1 MLRRGKLMQI
11 KFLHFWKHFSA
22 AERIMLFAGVFL
34 SAAVLFLAAG
44 LWMKTGGGTN
54 ASQTVSVKAVHVIR
68 KDVPV
73 NYEYVGEAVP
83 KNEVKIISKVSG
95 NVTKKLIEGSAS
107 VYEGQPLFQ
116 IDDKQYRSAVRAAKA
131 ALEKAQT
138 TARSSERTAQR
149 YGMLSS
155 QNAVARETA
164 DSYASQAEEDRQD
177 ADEKKAD
184 LESAEQDLEDT
195 LVLSPVNGK
204 IDINDVS
211 AGAYASA
218 GSTVL
223 ATVSSVNPMWVKFS
237 MSENDYLKFLSM
249 GNNALPD
256 FLKNHVSI
264 VLSNGQTYPLEG
276 TIDQIDR
283 GIDDTTGTIS
293 IKAVFDNPNQILAKG
308 MFAKVIVHG
317 GTRKDAVLIP
327 QKAVKGLLDKN
338 FVMVID
344 AGGHAESKQVQLGEK
359 VGNMVIVSQGLEGN
373 ELIVSEGV
381 DKVKKDSVLSV
392 TVEDPADTGT
402 EK

>member
-95 NVTKKLIEGSAS
+95 NVTKKLIEGGAS

-155 QNAVARETA
+155 QKCCGPG
-164 DSYASQAEEDRQD
+164 DSRF
-177 ADEKKAD
+177 
-184 LESAEQDLEDT
+184 LCVT
-195 LVLSPVNGK
+195 GGGRP
-204 IDINDVS
+204 
-211 AGAYASA
+211 AGC
-218 GSTVL
+218 
-223 ATVSSVNPMWVKFS
+223 
-237 MSENDYLKFLSM
+237 
-249 GNNALPD
+249 
-256 FLKNHVSI
+256 
-264 VLSNGQTYPLEG
+264 
-276 TIDQIDR
+276 R
-283 GIDDTTGTIS
+283 
-293 IKAVFDNPNQILAKG
+293 
-308 MFAKVIVHG
+308 
-317 GTRKDAVLIP
+317 
-327 QKAVKGLLDKN
+327 
-338 FVMVID
+338 
-344 AGGHAESKQVQLGEK
+344 
-359 VGNMVIVSQGLEGN
+359 
-373 ELIVSEGV
+373 
-381 DKVKKDSVLSV
+381 
-392 TVEDPADTGT
+392 
-402 EK
+402 

>member
-1 MLRRGKLMQI
+1 
-11 KFLHFWKHFSA
+11 
-22 AERIMLFAGVFL
+22 
-34 SAAVLFLAAG
+34 
-44 LWMKTGGGTN
+44 
-54 ASQTVSVKAVHVIR
+54 
-68 KDVPV
+68 
-73 NYEYVGEAVP
+73 
-83 KNEVKIISKVSG
+83 
-95 NVTKKLIEGSAS
+95 
-107 VYEGQPLFQ
+107 
-116 IDDKQYRSAVRAAKA
+116 
-131 ALEKAQT
+131 
-138 TARSSERTAQR
+138 
-149 YGMLSS
+149 MLSS

-283 GIDDTTGTIS
+283 GD
-293 IKAVFDNPNQILAKG
+293 
-308 MFAKVIVHG
+308 
-317 GTRKDAVLIP
+317 
-327 QKAVKGLLDKN
+327 
-338 FVMVID
+338 
-344 AGGHAESKQVQLGEK
+344 
-359 VGNMVIVSQGLEGN
+359 
-373 ELIVSEGV
+373 
-381 DKVKKDSVLSV
+381 
-392 TVEDPADTGT
+392 
-402 EK
+402 